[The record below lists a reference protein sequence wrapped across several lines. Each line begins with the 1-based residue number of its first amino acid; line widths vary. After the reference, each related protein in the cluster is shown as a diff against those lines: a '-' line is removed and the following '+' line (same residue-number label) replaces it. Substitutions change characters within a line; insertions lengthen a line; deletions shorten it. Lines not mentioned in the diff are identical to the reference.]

1 MRIYK
6 LLTNQIGDSHMKLR
20 NLVKQAARAS
30 GSPSILGLVVALSMQ
45 IFSGS
50 AHSQTSYPNRP
61 VTLVVPVPPGGILDT
76 VARMVMP
83 SMAQTLG
90 QPVVID
96 NKAGASGNIAAS
108 FVAKS
113 APDGYNL
120 LVGYSM
126 FHVGNPSMFANL
138 SWDPLRDF
146 APVGMLVVSPHVM
159 AVHPSVP
166 AKSLREFVDLAR
178 ANPGKLNYATSGNG
192 SVPHVGVELFKQ
204 QNNLFITHIPYRGA
218 GPAMLDVVAGNV
230 QMTVATP
237 PSLAGFVQ
245 SGKMRPLAVAAS
257 KRIPLMPDVPTAAEA
272 GFPGFELEA
281 WVALFA
287 PMGTPPAALQKLTE
301 AVKIAMESPN
311 VRKSAETAGVE
322 IRYMTPAQLDSVV
335 RKDIQYWS
343 KVIKTA
349 NIRAD

>member
-1 MRIYK
+1 
-6 LLTNQIGDSHMKLR
+6 MKKSWTAL
-20 NLVKQAARAS
+20 A
-30 GSPSILGLVVALSMQ
+30 LGLALCA
-45 IFSGS
+45 GS
-50 AHSQTSYPNRP
+50 AFGQAGFPNRP

-76 VARMVMP
+76 VARMVIP
-83 SMAQTLG
+83 SMTQSLG

-96 NKAGASGNIAAS
+96 NKAGAGGNIAAS
-108 FVAKS
+108 AVAKS
-113 APDGYNL
+113 TPDGHSL

-126 FHVGNPSMFANL
+126 FHVGNPSMYPNL

-146 APVGMLVVSPHVM
+146 TPIGMLVVSPHVL

-166 AKSLREFVDLAR
+166 AKTLRELVDLAR

-204 QNNLFITHIPYRGA
+204 QNRLDITHVPYRGA

-257 KRIPLMPDVPTAAEA
+257 KRLALMPDVPTSAEA

-287 PMGTPPAALQKLTE
+287 PMGTPPATVQKLTD
-301 AVKIAMESPN
+301 AVKVAMESAA

-322 IRYMTPAQLDSVV
+322 IRYMPPAQLDAVV

-343 KVIKTA
+343 NVIKTA

>member
-1 MRIYK
+1 
-6 LLTNQIGDSHMKLR
+6 MKKTWTAL
-20 NLVKQAARAS
+20 A
-30 GSPSILGLVVALSMQ
+30 LGLTLCAGSALS
-45 IFSGS
+45 
-50 AHSQTSYPNRP
+50 QTGYPSRP

-76 VARMVMP
+76 VARMVIP
-83 SMAQTLG
+83 SMTQSLG

-96 NKAGASGNIAAS
+96 NKAGAGGNIAAS
-108 FVAKS
+108 AVAK
-113 APDGYNL
+113 ATPDGYSL

-126 FHVGNPSMFANL
+126 FHVGNPSMYPNL

-146 APVGMLVVSPHVM
+146 TPIGMLVVSPHVL

-166 AKSLREFVDLAR
+166 AKTLRELVDLAR

-204 QNNLFITHIPYRGA
+204 QNRLDITHVPYRGA

-237 PSLAGFVQ
+237 PSLLSFVQ
-245 SGKMRPLAVAAS
+245 AGKMRPLAVAAS
-257 KRIPLMPDVPTAAEA
+257 KRLALMPDVPTSAEA

-287 PMGTPPAALQKLTE
+287 PMGTPPATVQKLTD
-301 AVKIAMESPN
+301 AVKVAMESAA

-322 IRYMTPAQLDSVV
+322 IRYMPPAQLDGVV

-343 KVIKTA
+343 NVIKTA

>member
-1 MRIYK
+1 MLFRKFLVPK
-6 LLTNQIGDSHMKLR
+6 LAIVL
-20 NLVKQAARAS
+20 
-30 GSPSILGLVVALSMQ
+30 ALSLQ
-45 IFSGS
+45 LLPV
-50 AHSQTSYPNRP
+50 AAQSQASYPNRP
-61 VTLVVPVPPGGILDT
+61 VTLVVPVPPGGILDA

-96 NKAGASGNIAAS
+96 NKAGAGGNIAAS
-108 FVAKS
+108 YVAKS
-113 APDGYNL
+113 TPDGYNL

-126 FHVGNPSMFANL
+126 FHVGNPSMYPNL

-146 APVGMLVVSPHVM
+146 TPIGMLVVSPHVM

-166 AKSLREFVDLAR
+166 VKSLREFVDLAR

-204 QNNLFITHIPYRGA
+204 QNNIFITHIPYRGA

-257 KRIPLMPDVPTAAEA
+257 KRLALMPDVPTAAEA

-287 PMGTPPAALQKLTE
+287 PMGTPPAAVQKLTE
-301 AVKIAMESPN
+301 SVKTALESAN

-322 IRYMTPAQLDSVV
+322 IRYMPPAQLDAVV

>member
-1 MRIYK
+1 MR
-6 LLTNQIGDSHMKLR
+6 LHLGALA
-20 NLVKQAARAS
+20 LCLAAHA
-30 GSPSILGLVVALSMQ
+30 GAGWT
-45 IFSGS
+45 
-50 AHSQTSYPNRP
+50 QTAFPTRP
-61 VTLVVPVPPGGILDT
+61 VTLVVPVPPGGILDS
-76 VARMVMP
+76 VARMVVP
-83 SMAQTLG
+83 SMTHSLG
-90 QPVVID
+90 QSVVID
-96 NKAGASGNIAAS
+96 NKSGASGNIAATA
-108 FVAKS
+108 VARS

-146 APVGMLVVSPHVM
+146 TPVGMLVVSPHVM

-166 AKSLREFVDLAR
+166 VKTLREFVDYAR
-178 ANPGKLNYATSGNG
+178 ANPGKLDYATSGNG

-204 QNNLFITHIPYRGA
+204 QNNLFIVHVPYRGA

-237 PSLAGFVQ
+237 PSLLGFVQ
-245 SGKMRPLAVAAS
+245 SGKLRALAVAAK
-257 KRIPLMPDVPTAAEA
+257 KRLPQLPDVPTAAEA

-287 PMGTPPAALQKLTE
+287 PKGTPPAIIDKLTA
-301 AVKIAMESPN
+301 AVKVAMESPE

-322 IRYMTPAQLDSVV
+322 IRYMPPAQLDTVV
-335 RKDIQYWS
+335 RNDIQYWS
-343 KVIKTA
+343 KVIKSR

>member
-1 MRIYK
+1 
-6 LLTNQIGDSHMKLR
+6 MKKSWTAL
-20 NLVKQAARAS
+20 A
-30 GSPSILGLVVALSMQ
+30 LGLALCA
-45 IFSGS
+45 GS
-50 AHSQTSYPNRP
+50 AFGQAGFPNRP

-76 VARMVMP
+76 VARMVIP
-83 SMAQTLG
+83 SMTQSLG

-96 NKAGASGNIAAS
+96 NKAGAGGNIAAS
-108 FVAKS
+108 AVAKS
-113 APDGYNL
+113 TPDGHSL

-126 FHVGNPSMFANL
+126 FHVGNPSMYPNL

-146 APVGMLVVSPHVM
+146 TPIGMLVVSPHVL

-166 AKSLREFVDLAR
+166 AKTLRELVDLAR

-204 QNNLFITHIPYRGA
+204 QNRLDITHVPYRGA

-257 KRIPLMPDVPTAAEA
+257 KRLALMPDVPTSAEA

-287 PMGTPPAALQKLTE
+287 PMGTPPATVQKLAD
-301 AVKIAMESPN
+301 AVKVAMESAA

-322 IRYMTPAQLDSVV
+322 IRYMPPAQLDAVV

-343 KVIKTA
+343 NVIKTA

>member
-1 MRIYK
+1 MK
-6 LLTNQIGDSHMKLR
+6 KTLTAL
-20 NLVKQAARAS
+20 AF
-30 GSPSILGLVVALSMQ
+30 GLALSLAAAQ
-45 IFSGS
+45 PAF
-50 AHSQTSYPNRP
+50 PNRA

-76 VARMVMP
+76 VARMVVP
-83 SMAQTLG
+83 SMTQSLG
-90 QPVVID
+90 QAVIID
-96 NKAGASGNIAAS
+96 NKAGAGGNIAAS
-108 FVAKS
+108 AVAKA
-113 APDGYNL
+113 APDGHSL

-126 FHVGNPSMFANL
+126 FHVGNPSMYPNL

-146 APVGMLVVSPHVM
+146 TPVGMLVVSPHVL
-159 AVHPSVP
+159 AVNPAVP
-166 AKSLREFVDLAR
+166 AKTLKELVDLAR

-204 QNNLFITHIPYRGA
+204 QNRLFITHVPYRGA

-230 QMTVATP
+230 EMTVATP
-237 PSLAGFVQ
+237 PSLLAFVQ

-257 KRIPLMPDVPTAAEA
+257 KRLPQMPDVPTTAEA

-287 PMGTPPAALQKLTE
+287 PMGTPPATIAKLTE
-301 AVKIAMESPN
+301 AAKTAMESPA
-311 VRKSAETAGVE
+311 VRKSAEAAGVE

-335 RKDIQYWS
+335 RKDITYWS
-343 KVIKTA
+343 NVIKTA

>member
-1 MRIYK
+1 
-6 LLTNQIGDSHMKLR
+6 MKLR
-20 NLVKQAARAS
+20 
-30 GSPSILGLVVALSMQ
+30 SILMALGLALGAGVALAQAS
-45 IFSGS
+45 FPSR
-50 AHSQTSYPNRP
+50 A
-61 VTLVVPVPPGGILDT
+61 VTLVVPVPPGGILDS
-76 VARMVMP
+76 VARMIIP

-96 NKAGASGNIAAS
+96 NRAGAGGNIAAS
-108 FVAKS
+108 YVAK
-113 APDGYNL
+113 APADGHSL

-126 FHVGNPSMFANL
+126 FHVGNPSMYSNL
-138 SWDPLRDF
+138 SWDPVRDF
-146 APVGMLVVSPHVM
+146 APIAMLVVSPHVL

-166 AKSLREFVDLAR
+166 AKNLRELVDLAR

-192 SVPHVGVELFKQ
+192 SVPHIGVELFKQ

-237 PSLAGFVQ
+237 PSLGGFVQ
-245 SGKMRPLAVAAS
+245 SGKMRALAVAAS
-257 KRIPLMPDVPTAAEA
+257 KRLALMPEVPTAAEA

-287 PMGTPPAALQKLTE
+287 PIGTPAATVQKLSE
-301 AVKIAMESPN
+301 AAKVALESPA

-322 IRYMTPAQLDSVV
+322 IRFMPPAQLDALV

>member
-1 MRIYK
+1 M
-6 LLTNQIGDSHMKLR
+6 
-20 NLVKQAARAS
+20 AS
-30 GSPSILGLVVALSMQ
+30 KEFVTHAGKGSGVASTLGIVLALSLQ
-45 IFSGS
+45 LFSG
-50 AHSQTSYPNRP
+50 AAQSQTSYPNRP
-61 VTLVVPVPPGGILDT
+61 VTMVVPVPPGGILDT

-96 NKAGASGNIAAS
+96 NKAGAGGNIAAS

-126 FHVGNPSMFANL
+126 FHVGNPSMYPNL

-146 APVGMLVVSPHVM
+146 TPIGMLVVSPHVL

-166 AKSLREFVDLAR
+166 AKNLRELVDLAR

-204 QNNLFITHIPYRGA
+204 QNNIFITHIPYRGA

-257 KRIPLMPDVPTAAEA
+257 KRLALMPDVPTAAEA

-287 PMGTPPAALQKLTE
+287 PMGTPPAAVQKLTE
-301 AVKIAMESPN
+301 AVKLAMESPG

-322 IRYMTPAQLDSVV
+322 IRYMTPTQLDGVV

-343 KVIKTA
+343 NVIKTA